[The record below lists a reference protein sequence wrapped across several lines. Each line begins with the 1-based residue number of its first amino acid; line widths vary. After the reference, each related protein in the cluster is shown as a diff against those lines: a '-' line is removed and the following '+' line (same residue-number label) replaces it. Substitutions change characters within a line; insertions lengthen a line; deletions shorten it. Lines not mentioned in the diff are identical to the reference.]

1 MSDSSTEETDKE
13 IAEDDDRRNLDT
25 QDSVDMSSQLSSAF
39 TEDSLN
45 SRSDKD
51 KTSIAKTGQ
60 EDSHSGG
67 RRSETSDTETDL
79 PTTALL
85 VQSPGSDH
93 SSLERERQED
103 LEVFGLHQDMFS
115 RYERK
120 DENEDDEEEFFFDSD
135 LNLEATV
142 DDHIVAAELLRP
154 ERLDTVEEVSEPASE
169 SQLAA
174 SLPHDGV
181 RWPEQ
186 PSQHT
191 SLGTDHLASLTSLET
206 EAEFSVAEMEFR
218 NSFRS
223 LDRSN
228 VLRVHSANEKT
239 GNVSADQSEGSLDR
253 SQILRSQMSDDR
265 SLKTRENVGKRVGL
279 DPEELT
285 YVKNPFEIF
294 LKPQALTTSSSFSS
308 QKVYVSCNFRIF

>member
-1 MSDSSTEETDKE
+1 M
-13 IAEDDDRRNLDT
+13 RPG
-25 QDSVDMSSQLSSAF
+25 VDEA
-39 TEDSLN
+39 
-45 SRSDKD
+45 
-51 KTSIAKTGQ
+51 GP
-60 EDSHSGG
+60 SGG

-79 PTTALL
+79 QTTALL

-103 LEVFGLHQDMFS
+103 LEVFGLHQDMYS
-115 RYERK
+115 RYESK
-120 DENEDDEEEFFFDSD
+120 DEYEDDDDEFFFDSD
-135 LNLEATV
+135 LNLEAAV

-154 ERLDTVEEVSEPASE
+154 ERLETVEEVSEPVSE
-169 SQLAA
+169 SQLAV

-191 SLGTDHLASLTSLET
+191 SLGTDQLASLTSLDT

-218 NSFRS
+218 NSFRVH
-223 LDRSN
+223 RSQA
-228 VLRVHSANEKT
+228 ANERP
-239 GNVSADQSEGSLDR
+239 GNVSADQSDASIDR

-265 SLKTRENVGKRVGL
+265 SLTTRENVSKKVGL
-279 DPEELT
+279 DPDELT

-294 LKPQALTTSSSFSS
+294 LKPQTLTTSSS
-308 QKVYVSCNFRIF
+308 QIK

>member
-1 MSDSSTEETDKE
+1 MSDSSNAEEADKE
-13 IAEDDDRRNLDT
+13 RTEDKRSLEK
-25 QDSVDMSSQLSSAF
+25 QDSVDVSSQLSSAF

-45 SRSDKD
+45 SGSDKD
-51 KTSIAKTGQ
+51 KNLTARPGV
-60 EDSHSGG
+60 DDGPSGG

-79 PTTALL
+79 QTTALL
-85 VQSPGSDH
+85 VQSPGSDQ

-103 LEVFGLHQDMFS
+103 LEVFGLHQDMYS
-115 RYERK
+115 RYESK
-120 DENEDDEEEFFFDSD
+120 EEDEDDDEFFFDSD
-135 LNLEATV
+135 LNLEDAV

-154 ERLDTVEEVSEPASE
+154 ERLETVEEVSEPASE

-191 SLGTDHLASLTSLET
+191 SLGTDQLASLTSLDT

-218 NSFRS
+218 NSFRVH
-223 LDRSN
+223 RSQA
-228 VLRVHSANEKT
+228 ANERP
-239 GNVSADQSEGSLDR
+239 GNVSADQSEASIDR

-265 SLKTRENVGKRVGL
+265 SLTTRENVGKKVGL
-279 DPEELT
+279 DPDELT

-294 LKPQALTTSSSFSS
+294 LKPQTLTTSSS
-308 QKVYVSCNFRIF
+308 QIK

>member
-1 MSDSSTEETDKE
+1 MSDSSNAEEADKE
-13 IAEDDDRRNLDT
+13 RTEDKRSLEK
-25 QDSVDMSSQLSSAF
+25 QDSVDVSSQLSSAF

-45 SRSDKD
+45 SGSDKD
-51 KTSIAKTGQ
+51 KNLTARPSVDDGP
-60 EDSHSGG
+60 SGG

-79 PTTALL
+79 QTTALL
-85 VQSPGSDH
+85 VQSPGSDQ

-103 LEVFGLHQDMFS
+103 LEVFGLHQDMYS
-115 RYERK
+115 RYESK
-120 DENEDDEEEFFFDSD
+120 EEDEDDDEFFFDSD
-135 LNLEATV
+135 LNLEDAV

-154 ERLDTVEEVSEPASE
+154 ERLETVEEVSEPASE

-191 SLGTDHLASLTSLET
+191 SLGTDQLASLTSLDT

-218 NSFRS
+218 NSFRVH
-223 LDRSN
+223 RSQA
-228 VLRVHSANEKT
+228 ANERP
-239 GNVSADQSEGSLDR
+239 GNVSADQSEASIDR

-265 SLKTRENVGKRVGL
+265 SLTTRENVGKKVGL
-279 DPEELT
+279 DPDELT

-294 LKPQALTTSSSFSS
+294 LKPQTLTTSSS
-308 QKVYVSCNFRIF
+308 QIK

>member
-1 MSDSSTEETDKE
+1 MSDSSNAEEADKE
-13 IAEDDDRRNLDT
+13 RTEDKRSLEK
-25 QDSVDMSSQLSSAF
+25 QDSVDVSSQLSSAF

-45 SRSDKD
+45 SGSDKD
-51 KTSIAKTGQ
+51 KNSTARPSVDDGP
-60 EDSHSGG
+60 SGG

-79 PTTALL
+79 QTTALL

-103 LEVFGLHQDMFS
+103 LEVFGLHQDMYS
-115 RYERK
+115 RYESK
-120 DENEDDEEEFFFDSD
+120 DDDEDDDEFFFDSD
-135 LNLEATV
+135 LNLEAAV

-154 ERLDTVEEVSEPASE
+154 ERLETVEEVSEPASE

-191 SLGTDHLASLTSLET
+191 SLGTDQLASLTSLDT

-218 NSFRS
+218 NSFRVH
-223 LDRSN
+223 RSQA
-228 VLRVHSANEKT
+228 ANERS
-239 GNVSADQSEGSLDR
+239 GNVSADQSEASIDR

-265 SLKTRENVGKRVGL
+265 SLTTRENVGKKVGL
-279 DPEELT
+279 DPDELT

-294 LKPQALTTSSSFSS
+294 LKPQTLTTSSS
-308 QKVYVSCNFRIF
+308 QIK